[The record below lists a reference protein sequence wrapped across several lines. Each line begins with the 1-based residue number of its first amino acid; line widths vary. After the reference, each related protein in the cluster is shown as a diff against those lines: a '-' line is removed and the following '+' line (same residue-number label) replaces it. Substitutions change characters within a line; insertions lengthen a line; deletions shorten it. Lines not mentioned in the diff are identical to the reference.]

1 LPNLKPLYER
11 FGKSMVSKWI
21 FVSVSAVMI
30 AGCGIFG
37 KAVKPAAAPPPYP
50 PLTNVLDED
59 YLHSPSGDI
68 AAHFPNG
75 WLHVDIQSIP
85 MTNVEEVYTDPDRR
99 WALVL
104 AEIPATAEFRR
115 NVARDGM
122 MALADQSFAQK
133 SAKAHGKLVITRP
146 AEIYS
151 ENGKLFASYDY
162 AEAGT
167 DTNDRSPSLH
177 RIENREVL
185 FTTGSKFYE
194 LGMINVG
201 TLASPAETVQ
211 NFRLLESVTASLEGV
226 AEIRA
231 DTL

>member
-1 LPNLKPLYER
+1 ML
-11 FGKSMVSKWI
+11 SKWI
-21 FVSVSAVMI
+21 GVPLTVVI
-30 AGCGIFG
+30 LAGCGIFG
-37 KAVKPAAAPPPYP
+37 TANKPKPIAPPYP
-50 PLTNVLDED
+50 PLADALDEE
-59 YLHSPSGDI
+59 YLHSPTGDI
-68 AAHFPNG
+68 AAHYPKG
-75 WLHVDIQSIP
+75 WLQVDIRTIP
-85 MTNVEEVYTDPDRR
+85 MTNVEEVFTDPERR

-104 AEIPATAEFRR
+104 SEIPATAEFRR

-122 MALADQSFAQK
+122 MALADQSFATK
-133 SAKAHGKLVITRP
+133 SAKAPGNIIITRP
-146 AEIYS
+146 AEVYS

-167 DTNDRSPSLH
+167 DSLH

-194 LGMINVG
+194 LGMIG
-201 TLASPAETVQ
+201 LDSPNSPLERVQ

>member
-1 LPNLKPLYER
+1 
-11 FGKSMVSKWI
+11 MVRKRI
-21 FVSVSAVMI
+21 FLSLTAMMI
-30 AGCGIFG
+30 AGCGTLG
-37 KAVKPAAAPPPYP
+37 KGSMPVPIAPPYP
-50 PLTNVLDED
+50 PLAGVLDED

-68 AAHFPNG
+68 AGQFPKG
-75 WLHVDIQSIP
+75 WLQVDIQTIP
-85 MTNVEEVYTDPDRR
+85 MNNVEEVYTDPERH

-104 AEIPATAEFRR
+104 AEIPSTAEFRR

-122 MALADQSFAQK
+122 LALPDQSFAAKYAK
-133 SAKAHGKLVITRP
+133 SPGNLILTRP
-146 AEIYS
+146 AEVYS
-151 ENGKLFASYDY
+151 ENGKLFASYNY
-162 AEAGT
+162 AETGT
-167 DTNDRSPSLH
+167 DSLH

-194 LGMINVG
+194 LGMIEIDT
-201 TLASPAETVQ
+201 TLSSQSERVQ